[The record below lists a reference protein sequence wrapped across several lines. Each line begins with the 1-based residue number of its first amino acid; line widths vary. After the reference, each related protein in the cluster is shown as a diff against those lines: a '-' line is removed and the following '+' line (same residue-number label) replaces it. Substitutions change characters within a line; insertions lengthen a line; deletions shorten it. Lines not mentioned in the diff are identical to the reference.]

1 MLGTI
6 GVFLMLSISS
16 IFDIRKKSIPIQIL
30 VAAGIWAVIC
40 LTLSVTENGAEV
52 LAGSLPGLLPGA
64 VLLMLGFLTQQKVGY
79 GDGILLIIMGLMEGV
94 RMVLLTF
101 CIGLFL
107 QSILAVILVLFKKAD
122 KQTQTSKLLF
132 VVLSARP
139 FVRFDLDYDKQ
150 TNRQADKRTSRRG
163 SELHLGSVFV
173 FVVSSFSSFSSLITL
188 YHTNHTIPTPVIL

>member
-122 KQTQTSKLLF
+122 KQTQI
-132 VVLSARP
+132 P
-139 FVRFDLDYDKQ
+139 FVPFLLTAR
-150 TNRQADKRTSRRG
+150 
-163 SELHLGSVFV
+163 V
-173 FVVSSFSSFSSLITL
+173 LIL
-188 YHTNHTIPTPVIL
+188 FL

>member
-1 MLGTI
+1 
-6 GVFLMLSISS
+6 MLSISG

-122 KQTQTSKLLF
+122 KQTQI
-132 VVLSARP
+132 P
-139 FVRFDLDYDKQ
+139 FVPFLLTAR
-150 TNRQADKRTSRRG
+150 
-163 SELHLGSVFV
+163 V
-173 FVVSSFSSFSSLITL
+173 LIL
-188 YHTNHTIPTPVIL
+188 FL

>member
-1 MLGTI
+1 MLETI

-122 KQTQTSKLLF
+122 KQTQI
-132 VVLSARP
+132 P
-139 FVRFDLDYDKQ
+139 FVPFLLTAR
-150 TNRQADKRTSRRG
+150 
-163 SELHLGSVFV
+163 V
-173 FVVSSFSSFSSLITL
+173 LIL
-188 YHTNHTIPTPVIL
+188 FL